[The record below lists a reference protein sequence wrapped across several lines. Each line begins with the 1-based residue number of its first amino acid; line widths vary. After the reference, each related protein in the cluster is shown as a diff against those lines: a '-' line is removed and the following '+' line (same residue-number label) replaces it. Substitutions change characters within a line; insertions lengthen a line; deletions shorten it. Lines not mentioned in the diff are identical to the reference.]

1 MKTLTHKHNTARC
14 KLSLPYFEAESKEE
28 SCAAKLMNRF
38 TSKLEEKI
46 ISYAN
51 DIKHGIRTY
60 TSDFNVDFENNITL
74 VHIRLSARMLT
85 SSGGIRLY
93 KKELLC
99 RWNGTKL
106 LSVNSI

>member
-51 DIKHGIRTY
+51 DIKHGTWCCSISLACIISYSPALRSPTGRRRVG
-60 TSDFNVDFENNITL
+60 FG
-74 VHIRLSARMLT
+74 H
-85 SSGGIRLY
+85 
-93 KKELLC
+93 KEHKEHRESL
-99 RWNGTKL
+99 
-106 LSVNSI
+106 